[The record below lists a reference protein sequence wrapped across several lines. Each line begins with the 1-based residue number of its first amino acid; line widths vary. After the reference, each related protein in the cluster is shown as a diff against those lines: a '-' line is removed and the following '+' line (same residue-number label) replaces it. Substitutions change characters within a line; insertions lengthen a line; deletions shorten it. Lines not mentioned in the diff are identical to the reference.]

1 MTTLGQAY
9 VQIMPSAKGISGS
22 IQKTLN
28 PEATAAGTSAGS
40 NIASAI
46 SESMSKAGSK
56 LTKSITL
63 PVAGAMTA
71 VTGLV
76 TALGFKRLV
85 GMDNA
90 RAKLEGMGYAGKNLD
105 RKSTRLNS
113 SHVASSY
120 AVFCLKKKTPTGQS
134 PSRAAAYANR
144 NAPANTTR

>member
-9 VQIMPSAKGISGS
+9 VQIMPSAKGISGA

-28 PEATAAGTSAGS
+28 PEAAAAGRSAGS

-76 TALGFKRLV
+76 TALGCQKLV
-85 GMDNA
+85 RMDNA
-90 RAKLEGMGYAGKNLD
+90 RAKLEDIRDA
-105 RKSTRLNS
+105 
-113 SHVASSY
+113 
-120 AVFCLKKKTPTGQS
+120 GQS
-134 PSRAAAYANR
+134 L
-144 NAPANTTR
+144 